1 MVQNKAELCVLQ
13 VMSEKK
19 RPNTAEKHGD
29 EKRAKG
35 KQHSR
40 MSILQSDDSV
50 KVLHTFHG
58 NTERPDSTIELK
70 WVHLADED
78 DVYSDDRVW
87 QLELMQAN
95 CHGEPLYIDTD
106 QNDLIQLRY
115 KEDKLNIDRFFKDTN
130 SNTMEALL
138 TVLKAHRFTV
148 AVFGMRELV
157 SFVNETLANLQHFT
171 EKDID
176 VKEMAITLDD
186 EWRSKKKKIK
196 LTSQKLIAWAKNQLP
211 KATGSGTMAAADA
224 ASPPHVDPDVHEYM
238 THRIIRQLGHEPSPV
253 ELADYIQKTLIGGFY
268 GFAGFKPISGPRY
281 DARKI
286 AANIVSVETH
296 LEGLRSGFLD
306 RTLEL

>member
-1 MVQNKAELCVLQ
+1 MFLKNNNNCCRIYPRACVVQNKAELCVLQ

-115 KEDKLNIDRFFKDTN
+115 EEDKLNIDRFFKDTN

-148 AVFGMRELV
+148 AVFGMREIV
-157 SFVNETLANLQHFT
+157 SFVNETLAKLPGYNKVT
-171 EKDID
+171 SIP
-176 VKEMAITLDD
+176 ITLYDS
-186 EWRSKKKKIK
+186 WHSKTKTLDSKELIK
-196 LTSQKLIAWAKNQLP
+196 WAKGESDN
-211 KATGSGTMAAADA
+211 AEVA
-224 ASPPHVDPDVHEYM
+224 EYM
-238 THRIIRQLGHEPSPV
+238 LHRVERQLGHEPSEA
-253 ELADYIQKTLIGGFY
+253 ELENYREKTLNSGFY
-268 GFAGFKPISGPRY
+268 GFAGFKCNVY
-281 DARKI
+281 DQQDQR
-286 AANIVSVETH
+286 AANIDSVEMNIK
-296 LEGLRSGFLD
+296 GLRSGFADSFTD
-306 RTLEL
+306 RCI